1 MTTTNRKF
9 MVQKYGGSSLADDE
23 KIRTVAHKIKNTLKQ
38 GYKLTV
44 VVSANGDT
52 TNRLLDHAMGIN
64 PAPHQRELDM
74 LVSTG
79 EQISASL
86 LTMALHAIG
95 VRAVS
100 VNAYQLG
107 IETDQAYTA
116 AKIRKIDTDRLAQ
129 YLKDH
134 KVVVVTGFQGITQ
147 ENEITT
153 LGRGGSDTSAVAL
166 AATLNCDCEIFSDFD
181 GIFTVDPRIM
191 PKAKKLER
199 ITYDEMLEMASL
211 GANVLHTRAVEIAK
225 KFNVHLRC
233 ASTFSDKGG
242 TKVTENYLEAPV
254 VTGLSVMKN
263 QTQITLSKL
272 PQGIAINEE
281 VFTIA
286 SSKNW
291 NIDMISIIQVNGHL
305 DVAFT
310 VVESI
315 IEDVKSTYESIFD
328 QHQTVAIRTQTG
340 FAKISVVGLG
350 MKTASGV
357 ASRFFAA
364 LAKGG
369 IHVKMVTTSEI
380 KISVL
385 IPQEQLESAVTCLSE
400 AFNLCSE

>member
-1 MTTTNRKF
+1 MVQVKRNLK
-9 MVQKYGGSSLADDE
+9 VQKYGGSSLADEE
-23 KIRTVAHKIKNTLKQ
+23 KIRTVAKKIKSALEQ
-38 GYKLTV
+38 GYRLAV

-52 TNRLLDHAMGIN
+52 TNRLISKAKGIN
-64 PAPHQRELDM
+64 PSPHNRELDM

-86 LTMALHAIG
+86 LTMALHAEDVQAI
-95 VRAVS
+95 S

-107 IETDQAYTA
+107 IETNQAYTE
-116 AKIRKIDTDRLAQ
+116 AKIRKIDTRRLHR
-129 YLKDH
+129 YLTDYE
-134 KVVVVTGFQGITQ
+134 VLVVTGFQGITQ

-166 AATLNCDCEIFSDFD
+166 AATLECDCEIFSDFD

-191 PKAKKLER
+191 PKAKKIER
-199 ITYDEMLEMASL
+199 ITYDEMLEMACL
-211 GANVLHTRAVEIAK
+211 GANVLHNRAVEIAK
-225 KFNVHLRC
+225 KYNVRLRC

-242 TKVTENYLEAPV
+242 TRVTENYLETPIV
-254 VTGLSVMKN
+254 SGLSVMKD
-263 QTQITLSKL
+263 QTHITLSNL
-272 PQGIAINEE
+272 PQGVAINKE

-310 VVESI
+310 VVESVI
-315 IEDVKSTYESIFD
+315 DDVKSTYESIFE
-328 QHQTVAIRTQTG
+328 QYEGVVIRAQTG

-350 MKTASGV
+350 MRTESGV

-364 LAKGG
+364 LAKGS

-385 IPQEQLESAVTCLSE
+385 IPQEQLETAVSCLSE
-400 AFNLCSE
+400 EFDLCSE

>member
-1 MTTTNRKF
+1 MTALSQKNR
-9 MVQKYGGSSLADDE
+9 VQKYGGSSLADGE
-23 KIRTVAHKIKNTLKQ
+23 KIRKVAHKIKNTLKQ

-52 TNRLLDHAMGIN
+52 TNRLLNHAMGIN
-64 PAPHQRELDM
+64 PAPHHRELDM

-129 YLKDH
+129 YMKDH
-134 KVVVVTGFQGITQ
+134 EVVVVTGFQGITQ

-153 LGRGGSDTSAVAL
+153 LGRGGSDTSAAAL
-166 AATLNCDCEIFSDFD
+166 AATLNCQCEIFSDFD

-199 ITYDEMLEMASL
+199 ITYDERLEMASL

-233 ASTFSDKGG
+233 ASTFSDEGG

-315 IEDVKSTYESIFD
+315 IEDVKSTYESIFKKYEP
-328 QHQTVAIRTQTG
+328 VVIR
-340 FAKISVVGLG
+340 
-350 MKTASGV
+350 
-357 ASRFFAA
+357 
-364 LAKGG
+364 
-369 IHVKMVTTSEI
+369 
-380 KISVL
+380 
-385 IPQEQLESAVTCLSE
+385 
-400 AFNLCSE
+400 

>member
-1 MTTTNRKF
+1 MTALSQKNR
-9 MVQKYGGSSLADDE
+9 VQKYGGSSLADGE
-23 KIRTVAHKIKNTLKQ
+23 KIRKVAHKIKNTLKQ

-64 PAPHQRELDM
+64 PAPHHRELDM

-116 AKIRKIDTDRLAQ
+116 AKIRKIDTQRLHR
-129 YLKDH
+129 YLK
-134 KVVVVTGFQGITQ
+134 KYEVLVVTGFQGITQ

-225 KFNVHLRC
+225 KYNVRLRC
-233 ASTFSDKGG
+233 ASTFSDEGG

-254 VTGLSVMKN
+254 VSGLSVMRD
-263 QTQITLSKL
+263 QTQITLSNL
-272 PQGIAINEE
+272 PHGAEINRE
-281 VFTIA
+281 VFSIA
-286 SSKNW
+286 SGNNW
-291 NIDMISIIQVNGHL
+291 NIDMISIIQVNGHV
-305 DVAFT
+305 DVAFS

-315 IEDVKSTYESIFD
+315 IDDIKTTYEEIFD
-328 QHQTVAIRTQTG
+328 AHSEVAIRTQTG

-350 MKTASGV
+350 MRTETGV

-364 LAKGG
+364 LAKGS
-369 IHVKMVTTSEI
+369 INVKMVTTSEI

-385 IPQEQLESAVTCLSE
+385 IPQEQLETAVKCLSE
-400 AFNLCSE
+400 EF